1 MIDAIRAVRSRE
13 PQARALVAS
22 FDSLRRLS
30 PPTPLLDE
38 GSLVLARLWEALG
51 ERTRAADV
59 GARSTLGPA
68 SGYWSEFR
76 LLEARNAAATGQRD
90 RAIAAYR
97 RYLLIRS
104 KPEVSQLPEV
114 MRVRAEVARLERLAR

>member
-1 MIDAIRAVRSRE
+1 MIDAIRAVRSRD
-13 PQARALVAS
+13 PQARVLVAS
-22 FDSLRRLS
+22 FDSVRRLS

-38 GSLVLARLWEALG
+38 GNLVLARLWEALG

-59 GARSTLGPA
+59 AARITFGPT
-68 SGYWSEFR
+68 SGYWSEFP

-97 RYLLIRS
+97 RYLVIRS
-104 KPEVSQLPEV
+104 TPEAPLLPEV